1 MKKHLSILFISLLSY
16 SAFSQSISIED
27 ADGTDVTNTTVNIMG
42 HPSEETITTQF
53 SVFNSNDASLTI
65 DAIRTEDEC
74 ITGSGEF
81 FCWTLCLSSEECGTS
96 YERGMPFALGVDG
109 NSYSTL
115 PLIVDFEPSFN
126 SDEDGLEGTACYTY
140 RLYDVNNDT
149 DSSFVKVCYTIDYA
163 IGINE
168 YENSALSSVYP
179 NPANDQI
186 SIKMNTLIDNAR
198 FEVYSMVGNRV
209 QVSQTSNLNGVV
221 TIDISSL
228 PNGVYMLTEV
238 QSQITR
244 RFIVSR

>member
-27 ADGTDVTNTTVNIMG
+27 ADGNDVTNTTINIIG

-53 SVFNSNDASLTI
+53 SVFNGNDSSLTI

-74 ITGSGEF
+74 ISGSGEF
-81 FCWTLCLSSEECGTS
+81 FCWTLCLTSEECGTT

-109 NSYSTL
+109 NSYSSL

-126 SDEDGLEGTACYTY
+126 SDEDGLEGDACYTY
-140 RLYDVNNDT
+140 RLFDVNNES

-168 YENSALSSVYP
+168 YDNSALSTVYP

-186 SIKMNTLIDNAR
+186 SIRMNTLIEKAS
-198 FEVYSMVGNRV
+198 FEVYSLVGNRV
-209 QVSQTSNLNGVV
+209 EVSQISSNNGVV
-221 TIDISSL
+221 KIDISSL